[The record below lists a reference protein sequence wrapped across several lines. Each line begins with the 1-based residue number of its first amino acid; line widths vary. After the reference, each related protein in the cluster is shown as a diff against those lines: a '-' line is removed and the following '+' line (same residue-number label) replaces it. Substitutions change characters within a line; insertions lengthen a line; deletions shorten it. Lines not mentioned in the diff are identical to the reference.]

1 MQQRI
6 FNDRELLRLH
16 VEAVWGIALPTIDD
30 VNIELANTGAQ
41 PDWLLYVGKM
51 ATETIFIWHPNVAAD
66 QRQHIIDWSPN
77 NQSNGAD
84 YTATYERAF
93 AQSHAPAMDVATAHT
108 MARALTE
115 DDYPLV
121 EAYEKGYGEYFFQP
135 ERAPLF
141 GVVKDQRLLAIAH
154 SSRRINQAC
163 ELGIETH
170 PQARRQGFGLA
181 ATILWADGVG
191 REGLLPLYSALA
203 DNDASLRLAHAA
215 GYRPFVLGA
224 TIRPVAK

>member
-16 VEAVWGIALPTIDD
+16 VEAVWGVTLPMIDD
-30 VNIELANTGAQ
+30 VSAELASTGSQ

-51 ATETIFIWHPNVAAD
+51 ASETIFIWRPDVAAD
-66 QRQHIIDWSPN
+66 QRQQIVDWSPD
-77 NQSNGAD
+77 NQSNDAS

-93 AQSHAPAMDVATAHT
+93 VQSHAPAMDLATART
-108 MARALTE
+108 MARALGE

-154 SSRRINQAC
+154 SSRRTNQVC

-181 ATILWADGVG
+181 VTILWADGVQQE
-191 REGLLPLYSALA
+191 RLLPLYSALA
-203 DNDASLRLAHAA
+203 DNDASLHLAHAA

-224 TIRPVAK
+224 TIRPAAK